1 MLKAGGRSLACRVE
15 TRRLQ
20 MVLSPEEQGLRD
32 RFLRIL
38 LETTRSLQPGDDLEV
53 TLEALVEASQL
64 LTEHLQRE
72 LAEVRQ
78 EQVD

>member
-1 MLKAGGRSLACRVE
+1 MLKDGGQDLAWRAE
-15 TRRLQ
+15 RRRLP
-20 MVLSPEEQGLRD
+20 MVLSPEGQGLRD

-38 LETTRSLQPGDDLEV
+38 LETTRSLQPGEDLEV
-53 TLEALVEASQL
+53 TLEALVEASQM

-72 LAEVRQ
+72 LTEVRQ